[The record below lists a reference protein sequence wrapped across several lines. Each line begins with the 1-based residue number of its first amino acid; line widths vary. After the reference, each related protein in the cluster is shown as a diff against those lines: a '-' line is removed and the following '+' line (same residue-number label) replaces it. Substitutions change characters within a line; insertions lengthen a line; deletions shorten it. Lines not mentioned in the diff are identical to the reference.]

1 MMTVTD
7 TKSMQIGGEMN
18 QIVLASHGG
27 LADGARDTLDMIV
40 GDVSNVHT
48 ISLARDD
55 KDQIED
61 RALAL
66 IDSFDPSDAV
76 YVLTDMLGSSV
87 NNQMVSLQAKRP
99 EVTVISGMNL
109 PLILEIALSEEPL
122 SEAALAEVIEQS
134 RAGIQNIAA
143 LMRAAAQQEEEDD
156 L

>member
-1 MMTVTD
+1 
-7 TKSMQIGGEMN
+7 MN

-27 LADGARDTLDMIV
+27 LADGARDTLDMII

-66 IDSFDPSDAV
+66 IDSFDSSDAV

-87 NNQMVSLQAKRP
+87 NNQMVSLKTKRP

-109 PLILEIALSEEPL
+109 PLILEIALSDEPL
-122 SEAALAEVIEQS
+122 SEAALAEVIKQS
-134 RAGIQNIAA
+134 RAGIQDIAA
-143 LMRAAAQQEEEDD
+143 LMRVTAQQEEEDD

>member
-1 MMTVTD
+1 
-7 TKSMQIGGEMN
+7 MN

-27 LADGARDTLDMIV
+27 LADGACDTLDMIV

-109 PLILEIALSEEPL
+109 PLILEIALSDEPL

-143 LMRAAAQQEEEDD
+143 LMRATAQQEEEDD

>member
-1 MMTVTD
+1 
-7 TKSMQIGGEMN
+7 MN

-134 RAGIQNIAA
+134 RAGIQPIAA
-143 LMRAAAQQEEEDD
+143 LMRATAQQEEEDD

>member
-1 MMTVTD
+1 
-7 TKSMQIGGEMN
+7 MN

-27 LADGARDTLDMIV
+27 LADGARDTLDMII

-87 NNQMVSLQAKRP
+87 NNQMVSLKTKRP

-122 SEAALAEVIEQS
+122 SEVALAEVIKQS
-134 RAGIQNIAA
+134 RAGIQDIAA
-143 LMRAAAQQEEEDD
+143 LMRVTAQQEEEDD

>member
-1 MMTVTD
+1 MT
-7 TKSMQIGGEMN
+7 

-109 PLILEIALSEEPL
+109 PLILEIALSDTPL
-122 SEAALAEVIEQS
+122 SEEALTAIIEQS

>member
-1 MMTVTD
+1 
-7 TKSMQIGGEMN
+7 MN

-109 PLILEIALSEEPL
+109 PLILEIALSDTPL
-122 SEAALAEVIEQS
+122 SEEALTAIIEQG

>member
-1 MMTVTD
+1 
-7 TKSMQIGGEMN
+7 MN

-87 NNQMVSLQAKRP
+87 NNQMVSLKTKRP

-109 PLILEIALSEEPL
+109 PLILEIALSDEPL
-122 SEAALAEVIEQS
+122 SEATLAEVIKQS
-134 RAGIQNIAA
+134 RAGIQDIAA
-143 LMRAAAQQEEEDD
+143 LMRVTAQQEEEDD

>member
-1 MMTVTD
+1 
-7 TKSMQIGGEMN
+7 MN
-18 QIVLASHGG
+18 KIVLASHGG

-109 PLILEIALSEEPL
+109 PLILEIALSDTPL
-122 SEAALAEVIEQS
+122 SEEALTAIIEQS

>member
-1 MMTVTD
+1 
-7 TKSMQIGGEMN
+7 MN

-109 PLILEIALSEEPL
+109 PLTLEIALSEEPL

>member
-1 MMTVTD
+1 
-7 TKSMQIGGEMN
+7 MN

-122 SEAALAEVIEQS
+122 SEAALAEGIEQS

-143 LMRAAAQQEEEDD
+143 LMRATAQQEEEDD

>member
-7 TKSMQIGGEMN
+7 TKSVQIGGEMN

>member
-1 MMTVTD
+1 
-7 TKSMQIGGEMN
+7 MN

-76 YVLTDMLGSSV
+76 YLLTDMLGSSV

-109 PLILEIALSEEPL
+109 PLILEISLSEEPL

>member
-1 MMTVTD
+1 
-7 TKSMQIGGEMN
+7 MN

-143 LMRAAAQQEEEDD
+143 LMRATAQQEEEDD

>member
-1 MMTVTD
+1 
-7 TKSMQIGGEMN
+7 MN

-27 LADGARDTLDMIV
+27 LADGARDTLDMII

-87 NNQMVSLQAKRP
+87 NNQMVSLKTKRP

-109 PLILEIALSEEPL
+109 PLILEIALSDEPL
-122 SEAALAEVIEQS
+122 SEAALAEVIKQS
-134 RAGIQNIAA
+134 RAGIQDIAA
-143 LMRAAAQQEEEDD
+143 LMRVTAQQEEEDD

>member
-1 MMTVTD
+1 
-7 TKSMQIGGEMN
+7 MN

-27 LADGARDTLDMIV
+27 LADGARDTLDMII

-66 IDSFDPSDAV
+66 IDSFDPSDAI

-87 NNQMVSLQAKRP
+87 NNQMVSLKTKRP

-109 PLILEIALSEEPL
+109 PLILEIALSDEPL
-122 SEAALAEVIEQS
+122 SEAALAEVIKQS
-134 RAGIQNIAA
+134 RAGIQDIAA
-143 LMRAAAQQEEEDD
+143 LMRATAQQEEEDD

>member
-1 MMTVTD
+1 
-7 TKSMQIGGEMN
+7 MN

-109 PLILEIALSEEPL
+109 PLILEIALSDEPL

>member
-1 MMTVTD
+1 
-7 TKSMQIGGEMN
+7 MN

>member
-1 MMTVTD
+1 
-7 TKSMQIGGEMN
+7 MN

-27 LADGARDTLDMIV
+27 LADGARDTLDMII

-87 NNQMVSLQAKRP
+87 NNQMVSLKAKRP

-109 PLILEIALSEEPL
+109 PLILEIALSDEPL
-122 SEAALAEVIEQS
+122 SEAALVEVIKQS
-134 RAGIQNIAA
+134 RAGIQDIAA
-143 LMRAAAQQEEEDD
+143 LMRATAQQEEEDD

>member
-1 MMTVTD
+1 
-7 TKSMQIGGEMN
+7 MN

-27 LADGARDTLDMIV
+27 LADGARDTLDMII

-61 RALAL
+61 RVLAL

-87 NNQMVSLQAKRP
+87 NNQMVSLKTKRP

-109 PLILEIALSEEPL
+109 PLILEIALSDEPL
-122 SEAALAEVIEQS
+122 SEAALAEVIKQS
-134 RAGIQNIAA
+134 RAGIQDIAA
-143 LMRAAAQQEEEDD
+143 LMRATAQQEEEDD

>member
-1 MMTVTD
+1 
-7 TKSMQIGGEMN
+7 MN

-27 LADGARDTLDMIV
+27 LADGARDTLDMII

-87 NNQMVSLQAKRP
+87 NNQMVSLNTKRP

-109 PLILEIALSEEPL
+109 PLILEIALSDEPL
-122 SEAALAEVIEQS
+122 SEAALAEVIKQS
-134 RAGIQNIAA
+134 RAGIQDIAA
-143 LMRAAAQQEEEDD
+143 LMRVTARQEEEDD

>member
-1 MMTVTD
+1 
-7 TKSMQIGGEMN
+7 MN

-27 LADGARDTLDMIV
+27 LADGARDTLDMII

-87 NNQMVSLQAKRP
+87 NNQMVSLKTKRP

-109 PLILEIALSEEPL
+109 PLILEIALSDEPL
-122 SEAALAEVIEQS
+122 SEAALAEVIKQS
-134 RAGIQNIAA
+134 RVGIQDIAA
-143 LMRAAAQQEEEDD
+143 LMRVTAQQEEEDD

>member
-1 MMTVTD
+1 
-7 TKSMQIGGEMN
+7 MN

-27 LADGARDTLDMIV
+27 LADGARDTLDMII

-87 NNQMVSLQAKRP
+87 NNQMVSLKAKRS

-109 PLILEIALSEEPL
+109 PLILEIALSDEPL
-122 SEAALAEVIEQS
+122 SEAALVEVIKQS
-134 RAGIQNIAA
+134 RAGIQDIAA
-143 LMRAAAQQEEEDD
+143 LMRATAQQEEEDD

>member
-1 MMTVTD
+1 
-7 TKSMQIGGEMN
+7 MN

-27 LADGARDTLDMIV
+27 LADGARDTLDMII

-87 NNQMVSLQAKRP
+87 NNQMVSLKTKRP
-99 EVTVISGMNL
+99 EATVISGMNL
-109 PLILEIALSEEPL
+109 PLILEIALSDEPL
-122 SEAALAEVIEQS
+122 SEAALAEVIKHS
-134 RAGIQNIAA
+134 RAGIQDIAA
-143 LMRAAAQQEEEDD
+143 LMRVTAQQEEEDD

>member
-1 MMTVTD
+1 
-7 TKSMQIGGEMN
+7 MN

-27 LADGARDTLDMIV
+27 LADGARDTLDMII

-87 NNQMVSLQAKRP
+87 NNQMVSLKTKRP

-109 PLILEIALSEEPL
+109 PLILEIALSDEPL
-122 SEAALAEVIEQS
+122 SEAALVEVIKQS
-134 RAGIQNIAA
+134 RAGIQDIAA
-143 LMRAAAQQEEEDD
+143 LMRATAQQEEEDD

>member
-1 MMTVTD
+1 
-7 TKSMQIGGEMN
+7 MN

-109 PLILEIALSEEPL
+109 PLILEIALSDTPL
-122 SEAALAEVIEQS
+122 SEEALTAIIEQS

>member
-1 MMTVTD
+1 
-7 TKSMQIGGEMN
+7 MN

-134 RAGIQNIAA
+134 RAEIQNIAA
-143 LMRAAAQQEEEDD
+143 LMRATAQQEEEDD

>member
-1 MMTVTD
+1 
-7 TKSMQIGGEMN
+7 MN

-143 LMRAAAQQEEEDD
+143 LMRAAAQQDSVR
-156 L
+156 

>member
-1 MMTVTD
+1 
-7 TKSMQIGGEMN
+7 MN

-143 LMRAAAQQEEEDD
+143 LMRAAAQQGEEDD
-156 L
+156 LVSSS

>member
-1 MMTVTD
+1 
-7 TKSMQIGGEMN
+7 MN

-27 LADGARDTLDMIV
+27 LADGARDTLDMII

-87 NNQMVSLQAKRP
+87 NNQMVSLKTKRP

-109 PLILEIALSEEPL
+109 PLILEIALSDEPL
-122 SEAALAEVIEQS
+122 SETALAEVIKQS
-134 RAGIQNIAA
+134 RAGIQDIAA
-143 LMRAAAQQEEEDD
+143 LMRVTAQQEEEDD

>member
-1 MMTVTD
+1 
-7 TKSMQIGGEMN
+7 MN

-109 PLILEIALSEEPL
+109 PLILEIALSEEAL

>member
-1 MMTVTD
+1 
-7 TKSMQIGGEMN
+7 MN

-55 KDQIED
+55 KDQVED

>member
-1 MMTVTD
+1 
-7 TKSMQIGGEMN
+7 MN

-27 LADGARDTLDMIV
+27 LADGARDTLDMII

-87 NNQMVSLQAKRP
+87 NNQMVSLKTKRP

-109 PLILEIALSEEPL
+109 PLILEIALSDEPL
-122 SEAALAEVIEQS
+122 SEAALAEGIKQS
-134 RAGIQNIAA
+134 RAGIQDIAA
-143 LMRAAAQQEEEDD
+143 LMRVTAQQEEEDD

>member
-1 MMTVTD
+1 
-7 TKSMQIGGEMN
+7 MN

-109 PLILEIALSEEPL
+109 PLILEIALSDTPL
-122 SEAALAEVIEQS
+122 SEEALTAIIEQS

-143 LMRAAAQQEEEDD
+143 LMRATAQQEEEDD

>member
-1 MMTVTD
+1 
-7 TKSMQIGGEMN
+7 MN

-122 SEAALAEVIEQS
+122 SEAALAEVIERS

>member
-1 MMTVTD
+1 
-7 TKSMQIGGEMN
+7 MN

-109 PLILEIALSEEPL
+109 PLILEIALSEELL

>member
-1 MMTVTD
+1 
-7 TKSMQIGGEMN
+7 MN

-61 RALAL
+61 RTLAL

-109 PLILEIALSEEPL
+109 PLILEIALSDEPL

-143 LMRAAAQQEEEDD
+143 LMRATAQQEEEDD

>member
-1 MMTVTD
+1 
-7 TKSMQIGGEMN
+7 MN

-109 PLILEIALSEEPL
+109 PLILEIALSDEPL
-122 SEAALAEVIEQS
+122 SEAAIAEVIEQS

-143 LMRAAAQQEEEDD
+143 LMRATAQQEEEDD